1 MDWIELIDIQG
12 NAVIP
17 KRLKRVAKY
26 AFKDC
31 EELRSIVIP
40 SGVTTIAE
48 SAFEGCRNL
57 KSVSFPLHID

>member
-31 EELRSIVIP
+31 EERTSIVIP

-48 SAFEGCRNL
+48 SAL
-57 KSVSFPLHID
+57 